1 MRLKVLSAILTVC
14 LIWGGVTVAI
24 KVGLWDA
31 PVFGFVAA
39 RFWFGGAALWLW
51 ARWRGASLKIPSAL
65 VPHLVRVGVLFTL
78 LMVCVTW
85 GTGMTAASRSSVF
98 INTQPIQV
106 AVLAHFLLP
115 GDRMSPRKM
124 VGLMV
129 AFLGVLVVSMAMP
142 GLPEAASW
150 RRGDLVVLL
159 AAFWWAVQ
167 TIYAKR
173 LVVRVSPLA
182 LTLWQVLLCALV
194 TTVLSL
200 VLEPWTAWH
209 LTGRLAAALLYVS
222 LGVTT
227 TGWAL
232 WFYVL
237 REVEASVATTF
248 LFAIPIIGVLA
259 GWLLLNEPLGVH
271 LFGGAILVAIGIF
284 LVTAPAITR
293 RPVPATAEPPQLL

>member
-1 MRLKVLSAILTVC
+1 MRLKVLCAILTVC

-39 RFWFGGAALWLW
+39 RFWLGGAALWLW
-51 ARWRGASLKIPSAL
+51 ARWRGASLRIPLELIPSL
-65 VPHLVRVGVLFTL
+65 LRVAVLFTL

-85 GTGMTAASRSSVF
+85 GTGMTTASRASVF

-115 GDRMSPRKM
+115 GDRLSPRKM
-124 VGLMV
+124 AGLTA
-129 AFLGVLVVSMAMP
+129 AFLGVLVVSM
-142 GLPEAASW
+142 GLPEFPEAASW

-173 LVVRVSPLA
+173 LVARISPLA
-182 LTLWQVLLCALV
+182 ITLWQVVLCAFVATLI
-194 TTVLSL
+194 SL
-200 VLEPWTAWH
+200 VFEPSAAWH
-209 LTGRLAAALLYVS
+209 LTGRLAWALVYVS
-222 LGVTT
+222 FGVTT
-227 TGWAL
+227 AAWAL

-237 REVEASVATTF
+237 REVEASAATAF
-248 LFAIPIIGVLA
+248 LFAIPMIGVLA
-259 GWLLLNEPLGVH
+259 GWLLLNDPLGIS
-271 LFGGAILVAIGIF
+271 LFGGAILVAIGIL
-284 LVTAPAITR
+284 LVTAPVIAR
-293 RPVPATAEPPQLL
+293 RPIPVSAEPPQVL

>member
-1 MRLKVLSAILTVC
+1 MRLNVLCAILTVC

-39 RFWFGGAALWLW
+39 RFWLGGAALWLW
-51 ARWRGASLKIPSAL
+51 ARWRGASLRIPLELMPSL
-65 VPHLVRVGVLFTL
+65 VGVAVLFTL

-85 GTGMTAASRSSVF
+85 GTGMTTASRASVF

-106 AVLAHFLLP
+106 AVVAHFLLP
-115 GDRMSPRKM
+115 GDRLSPRKM
-124 VGLMV
+124 AGLTA
-129 AFLGVLVVSMAMP
+129 AFLGVLVVSM
-142 GLPEAASW
+142 GLPEFPEAASW

-173 LVVRVSPLA
+173 LVARISPLA
-182 LTLWQVLLCALV
+182 ITLWQVVLCAFV
-194 TTVLSL
+194 TTLMSL
-200 VLEPWTAWH
+200 AFEPSAAWH
-209 LTGRLAAALLYVS
+209 LTGRLALALLYVS
-222 LGVTT
+222 FGVTT
-227 TGWAL
+227 TAWAL

-237 REVEASVATTF
+237 REAEASVATAF

-259 GWLLLNEPLGVH
+259 GWLLLHEPLGIS
-271 LFGGAILVAIGIF
+271 LFGGAILVAIGIL
-284 LVTAPAITR
+284 LVTAPVLAR
-293 RPVPATAEPPQLL
+293 RPIPVSAEPPQVL